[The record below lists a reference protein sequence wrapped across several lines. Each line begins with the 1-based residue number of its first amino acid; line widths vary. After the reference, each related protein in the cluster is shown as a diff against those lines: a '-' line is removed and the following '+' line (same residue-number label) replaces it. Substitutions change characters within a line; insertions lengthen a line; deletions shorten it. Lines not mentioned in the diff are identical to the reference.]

1 MKRLTVPVR
10 CALRWRHKGFM
21 LRCGPLKTTHA
32 GNRRLAQARHLGSN
46 QNRISTSKQL
56 FHLFIAPGLMSRH
69 PLLVLLSLYLPGF
82 FLPGLFLSGLFLPGL
97 SLAAEKTVYG
107 LNEYAELADIDL
119 QVAAKLD
126 TGAKT
131 ASLSARD
138 IKRFKR
144 NGESWVR
151 FYLAIDDAHEHPIE
165 RPLARVSRIK
175 RRAGDIDADD
185 DRKYT
190 ARPVISL
197 DVCMG
202 GALRTIEVN
211 LTDRSAFQYPL
222 LIGSEA
228 LKHFDALVDPSLKY
242 AAGKPAC
249 VTDAQTAE

>member
-1 MKRLTVPVR
+1 MTLK
-10 CALRWRHKGFM
+10 ALPA
-21 LRCGPLKTTHA
+21 LICL
-32 GNRRLAQARHLGSN
+32 
-46 QNRISTSKQL
+46 
-56 FHLFIAPGLMSRH
+56 
-69 PLLVLLSLYLPGF
+69 
-82 FLPGLFLSGLFLPGL
+82 LFLPLFGM
-97 SLAAEKTVYG
+97 AADKTVYG
-107 LNEYAELADIDL
+107 LNEYAQLNDIDL

-138 IKRFKR
+138 IKHFKR

-151 FYLAIDDAHEHPIE
+151 FYLAIDDAHAHPIE
-165 RPLARVSRIK
+165 RPLARLSKIK
-175 RRAGDIDADD
+175 RRAD
-185 DRKYT
+185 DRDPDDEKKYT

-202 GALRTIEVN
+202 ASLRTIEVN

-228 LKHFDALVDPSLKY
+228 LKRFDALVDPSLKY
-242 AAGKPAC
+242 AAGKPVC

>member
-1 MKRLTVPVR
+1 
-10 CALRWRHKGFM
+10 
-21 LRCGPLKTTHA
+21 
-32 GNRRLAQARHLGSN
+32 
-46 QNRISTSKQL
+46 
-56 FHLFIAPGLMSRH
+56 MSRH
-69 PLLVLLSLYLPGF
+69 PLFFLLCLYLPG
-82 FLPGLFLSGLFLPGL
+82 LLFTDLCQ
-97 SLAAEKTVYG
+97 AADKTVYG
-107 LNEYAELADIDL
+107 LNEYADLAGIDL

-144 NGESWVR
+144 DGESWVR

-165 RPLARVSRIK
+165 RPLARLSKIK
-175 RRAGDIDADD
+175 RRAGDVDPDD
-185 DRKYT
+185 EKKYT
-190 ARPVISL
+190 SRPVISL
-197 DVCMG
+197 EVCMG
-202 GALRTIEVN
+202 KVSRTIEVN

-249 VTDAQTAE
+249 ITDAQTAE